1 MSVIGLNLFVVP
13 NFIQIS
19 DCHIDDNPQSMGVDT
34 HQNLARI
41 INEITPIKSD
51 ALLISGDLTHNGTPD
66 SYAKLKELLTP
77 VQSDIFVIKGNH
89 DSGNL
94 MTLFSECLFKK
105 ISLGKWDI
113 ISIDSVQANKTSGY
127 LSKNALFALDDQLNQ
142 STADFVIVMLH
153 HPIVP
158 MNSTWDDAL
167 SLENPQDLLAVLDKH
182 AKIRAVVVG
191 HAHESAEFNRQDLKI
206 IACPSTAVQF
216 TDEKRIGFNDY
227 TLNDDGRLECETRW
241 ITQ

>member
-1 MSVIGLNLFVVP
+1 MP

-19 DCHIDDNPQSMGVDT
+19 DCHIDDNPQSMEVNT

-41 INEITPIKSD
+41 ITEITPIKSD
-51 ALLISGDLTHNGTPD
+51 ALLISGDLTHNGTHD

-89 DSGNL
+89 DSNNL
-94 MTLFSECLFKK
+94 MALFAGCLFKK
-105 ISLGKWDI
+105 ISLSKWDI
-113 ISIDSVQANKTSGY
+113 ISVDSVQTNKTSGY
-127 LSKNALFALDDQLNQ
+127 LSKNALSALNAQLNQ

-158 MNSTWDDAL
+158 MNSTWDDSL
-167 SLENPQDLLAVLDKH
+167 SLKNPQDLFTILDKH
-182 AKIRAVVVG
+182 TKIQAVLFG
-191 HAHESAEFNRQDLKI
+191 HAHESASFNRQGLKI

-216 TDEKRIGFNDY
+216 TDEKRIGFNYY
-227 TLNDDGRLECETRW
+227 TLNDDGHLEYETRW
-241 ITQ
+241 IIQ